1 MKDSIRVKV
10 EVETLMELFEMW
22 LNITKYLHN
31 LTPVEIKVL
40 AAFLWKHHILKT
52 KINDTEILNEY
63 LFKNADI
70 KKEIETI
77 VGFDNPTRLPN
88 VLTAFRNKN
97 VLKGNTISS
106 AYIPKFAPGSTSL
119 DLVFN
124 IEVNGKG

>member
-1 MKDSIRVKV
+1 
-10 EVETLMELFEMW
+10 
-22 LNITKYLHN
+22 
-31 LTPVEIKVL
+31 VEIKVL